1 MAKICICGEPVGEC
15 IDCYP
20 DNFDSNGVRI
30 VEGVENNIVVEVPVN
45 NEEIPINNKL
55 EKLETS
61 AEYNNKIF
69 GYISELGKLFT
80 KTVDSSK
87 WSQEVKGNMK
97 NNFLKIEK
105 IIKNE
110 FKPDMG
116 KKKCNKSDCDCHDCG
131 EKKGKRWTAKKFL
144 ITIAKTEAPRT
155 EVLNYYLNNM
165 GLKEIAVARETH
177 KDGDHHLHVYMEF
190 TAKKNIKSPKY
201 FMLPNSFEK
210 YGNTMA
216 RIDTLGKKTK
226 EQVFSYLLKED
237 KKVCS
242 YGFNIRQDVHGK
254 LKAKDQWYKIA
265 IEEWTIGDMVLY
277 DPSWLGKDI
286 ERLHDRYINNLKY
299 LKKYFNITNFYQLTI
314 VNYTFKEMAYYN
326 ICMNI

>member
-20 DNFDSNGVRI
+20 DNFDSNGNRI
-30 VEGVENNIVVEVPVN
+30 VEGVKNIV
-45 NEEIPINNKL
+45 EEMTVKSNL
-55 EKLETS
+55 ERLETS
-61 AEYNNKIF
+61 SEYNNKIF
-69 GYISELGKLFT
+69 NYISELGKIFN
-80 KTVDSSK
+80 TVCSK
-87 WSQEVKGNMK
+87 NLTNEAKNNMK
-97 NNFLKIEK
+97 NSFIKIEK
-105 IIKNE
+105 NIKNE
-110 FKPDMG
+110 FRPDMG

-155 EVLNYYLNNM
+155 EVLNYYLSNM

-201 FMLPNSFEK
+201 FKLPDSFEK

-242 YGFNIRQDVHGK
+242 YGFNIRKDVYGK
-254 LKAKDQWYKIA
+254 LKAKDIWYKYMIG
-265 IEEWTIGDMVLY
+265 EWNLKDIVTY
-277 DPSWLGKDI
+277 DPSYMTKDLRKLTSTI
-286 ERLHDRYINNLKY
+286 TD
-299 LKKYFNITNFYQLTI
+299 NIGFLNSLYGEGNVCFY
-314 VNYTFKEMAYYN
+314 
-326 ICMNI
+326 